1 MRKVTHYITIIL
13 LFLSFS
19 LNAQETLRGLQVN
32 PAVQKLHKAVKN
44 KTEQKTKQE
53 KAALELPFFD
63 DFAKSVGYPDESLWT
78 NKYTFTNKS
87 YAYLP
92 ISVGV
97 ATFDAIDGTGAIYPD
112 AGTFAFPADTLT
124 STYINLDYPG
134 DNTIFL
140 SFFYQPGG
148 LGDTPEIKDSL
159 LLEFFSAD
167 SAKWY
172 KKWHVVYNANDS
184 VLTEKYFLKDDT
196 TNTTIKA
203 DSLDNLNHRF
213 QQVFI
218 PVNEDQYLTDTFQ
231 FRFRNYASLSVGSS
245 TESQASN
252 VDQWNLDYVLLDQNR
267 SANDTIYNDFA
278 FVEPVSSLLNNYE
291 AIPWPHYQRAS
302 AYEIND
308 SVTTVYRNLYGNPTE
323 KEKWLKVTDLLG
335 PTGVYDGKIG
345 AVDPILYMQIDT
357 LSTNIDYNF
366 PISLD
371 EDSALFEVQ
380 TYFKNSSESDL
391 RYQWNDT
398 TTRYQKFYN
407 YYAYDD
413 GTSESGYGIIGEGT
427 ENAMVAMRF
436 RTYEEDTL
444 RGVQFYFNQVLNN
457 ANQYSFKFHVWKE
470 SENLPGNIVYT
481 QEGLKPENADELNKF
496 ITYKLDSAIVLNGN
510 FFIGWQK
517 IGTTEMLNV
526 GFDVNKV
533 NNNKLYYNFAGNWI
547 KSQLE
552 GTVMIRPV
560 FGKDIN
566 ISTNVEQPDP
576 FDQTEYTIYPNP
588 AQDILNIN
596 IKDNSTNQYR
606 VTIFDIYGK
615 TYLDRSLDESY
626 IDLSTI
632 SNGVYFIR
640 ITDNQRVNTTKKF
653 IIVR

>member
-1 MRKVTHYITIIL
+1 MRKVTLHIIIIL
-13 LFLSFS
+13 LFFS
-19 LNAQETLRGLQVN
+19 LSLNGQETLRGLQVI
-32 PAVQKLHKAVKN
+32 PEIQKLYNEKEN
-44 KTEQKTKQE
+44 RTEQKNKQD

-97 ATFDAIDGTGAIYPD
+97 VTFDAIDGTGAIYPE
-112 AGTFAFPADTLT
+112 AGTFAFAADTLT

-196 TNTTIKA
+196 TTTTIKA

-231 FRFRNYASLSVGSS
+231 FRFRNYASLSAGSS

-267 SANDTIYNDFA
+267 NANDTIYNDFA

-308 SVTTVYRNLYGNPTE
+308 SVTTVYRNLYENPTE

-345 AVDPILYMQIDT
+345 AVDPISYMQIDT
-357 LSTNIDYNF
+357 LATNIDYNF

-391 RYQWNDT
+391 RYKWNDT
-398 TTRYQKFYN
+398 TTHYQKFYN

-444 RGVQFYFNQVLNN
+444 RGVQFYFNQVLGN
-457 ANQYSFKFHVWKE
+457 ANQYSFKFHVWQE

-533 NNNKLYYNFAGNWI
+533 NNDKLYYNFAGNWI

-576 FDQTEYTIYPNP
+576 FEQNEYTIYPNP

-596 IKDNSTNQYR
+596 IKDHNTSQYR

-632 SNGVYFIR
+632 NNGIYFIR
-640 ITDNQRVNTTKKF
+640 ITDNQRVSTTKKF

>member
-1 MRKVTHYITIIL
+1 
-13 LFLSFS
+13 
-19 LNAQETLRGLQVN
+19 
-32 PAVQKLHKAVKN
+32 
-44 KTEQKTKQE
+44 
-53 KAALELPFFD
+53 
-63 DFAKSVGYPDESLWT
+63 
-78 NKYTFTNKS
+78 
-87 YAYLP
+87 
-92 ISVGV
+92 
-97 ATFDAIDGTGAIYPD
+97 
-112 AGTFAFPADTLT
+112 
-124 STYINLDYPG
+124 
-134 DNTIFL
+134 
-140 SFFYQPGG
+140 
-148 LGDTPEIKDSL
+148 
-159 LLEFFSAD
+159 
-167 SAKWY
+167 
-172 KKWHVVYNANDS
+172 
-184 VLTEKYFLKDDT
+184 
-196 TNTTIKA
+196 
-203 DSLDNLNHRF
+203 
-213 QQVFI
+213 
-218 PVNEDQYLTDTFQ
+218 
-231 FRFRNYASLSVGSS
+231 
-245 TESQASN
+245 
-252 VDQWNLDYVLLDQNR
+252 
-267 SANDTIYNDFA
+267 
-278 FVEPVSSLLNNYE
+278 
-291 AIPWPHYQRAS
+291 
-302 AYEIND
+302 
-308 SVTTVYRNLYGNPTE
+308 
-323 KEKWLKVTDLLG
+323 
-335 PTGVYDGKIG
+335 
-345 AVDPILYMQIDT
+345 MQIDT

-626 IDLSTI
+626 IDISTI
-632 SNGVYFIR
+632 NNGVYFIR
-640 ITDNQRVNTTKKF
+640 ITDNQRVSTTKKF